1 MRWSSRFKNS
11 MPTFCQSTRFALP
24 LPSIASAATGRR
36 EVNQH
41 DPCTWQELF
50 SLNVPSVVG
59 LVSVLDQSIMD
70 RVHHGIIASLL
81 ALKKR
86 PQVRYQRSSEM
97 ALRLAEQVFGTMET
111 EGELFGFRKPE
122 IAPLLL
128 LLDRRDDP
136 VTPLLNQWTYQ
147 AMVHELLGVNN
158 NRVDIST
165 VPDLPKDM
173 PKEVVLSPEQD
184 TFFAQNMFLN
194 YGELAENV
202 KLMMDQFQAKT
213 KQSKDISS
221 IADMQKF
228 VDAYPEFRK
237 MSGDV
242 TKHVTLLGEINRLV
256 DQESLMESSQLEQEL
271 ACTEDHNSAV
281 SELENLLRKPSISIS
296 NKLRL
301 VLLYAL
307 RYEKE
312 SNNMICRF
320 TDLLG
325 QAGASEEQ
333 TKLVALMLEHYGMAQ
348 RSGDLFSNKSW
359 LAVQKKN
366 LQRSVKGVQNVYTQ
380 HSPYLAQLL
389 EAVQKGTLSESNYPS
404 LAADSA
410 TAAAKKRAPTEI
422 IVFMLGGATYE
433 EARCV
438 AEMNAANP
446 GVRILLGGTCVH
458 NCDSFLQE
466 LSLMDGTAATSRST
480 GGGQSLQEGVAN
492 GIAAMG
498 FASPAIPD
506 RKQLGALASSVTS
519 RVQAGVSAAAS
530 KLQ

>member
-213 KQSKDISS
+213 KQSK
-221 IADMQKF
+221 A
-228 VDAYPEFRK
+228 
-237 MSGDV
+237 
-242 TKHVTLLGEINRLV
+242 LLI
-256 DQESLMESSQLEQEL
+256 
-271 ACTEDHNSAV
+271 
-281 SELENLLRKPSISIS
+281 
-296 NKLRL
+296 
-301 VLLYAL
+301 
-307 RYEKE
+307 RY
-312 SNNMICRF
+312 
-320 TDLLG
+320 
-325 QAGASEEQ
+325 
-333 TKLVALMLEHYGMAQ
+333 
-348 RSGDLFSNKSW
+348 
-359 LAVQKKN
+359 
-366 LQRSVKGVQNVYTQ
+366 
-380 HSPYLAQLL
+380 
-389 EAVQKGTLSESNYPS
+389 
-404 LAADSA
+404 
-410 TAAAKKRAPTEI
+410 
-422 IVFMLGGATYE
+422 
-433 EARCV
+433 
-438 AEMNAANP
+438 
-446 GVRILLGGTCVH
+446 
-458 NCDSFLQE
+458 
-466 LSLMDGTAATSRST
+466 
-480 GGGQSLQEGVAN
+480 
-492 GIAAMG
+492 
-498 FASPAIPD
+498 
-506 RKQLGALASSVTS
+506 
-519 RVQAGVSAAAS
+519 
-530 KLQ
+530 